1 MQKIKNLHYL
11 MIMNII
17 ILLINLFYSI
27 NINIKENLL
36 LVKFKNVDN
45 KTLCYSKK
53 TFKEISE
60 EIKKTFVL
68 NIKSKLKKI
77 RMLFGI
83 LFKSKK
89 TLEIFYEDNHN
100 RKSNYIIKFLKKK
113 YDIKLSN
120 KKPDYLLYNV
130 FGCNHLNN
138 EYNDSIKIAI
148 FTENQIPD
156 FNTADYAI
164 SHSHINYLDR
174 HLNNE
179 YYFLNYFNYFNISYA
194 NKIRKRL
201 LKLTMKQKL
210 CAAFISNYK
219 KTDFFRLNFIKELS
233 KYKKIDMGGK
243 YNNNVGTINN
253 KIDFLSNYKF
263 SIAME
268 NTEADGYSSEK
279 ILESFLSGTI
289 PIYYGNYMIDEYIN
303 PKSFILIRGEK
314 DMMEKIKYIKKI
326 DNDDELYRNILKEN
340 ILIDKSFVRKK
351 RQEYEEFLLHIFEQN
366 KKEAKRVSSF

>member
-1 MQKIKNLHYL
+1 
-11 MIMNII
+11 
-17 ILLINLFYSI
+17 
-27 NINIKENLL
+27 
-36 LVKFKNVDN
+36 
-45 KTLCYSKK
+45 
-53 TFKEISE
+53 
-60 EIKKTFVL
+60 
-68 NIKSKLKKI
+68 
-77 RMLFGI
+77 MLFDI
-83 LFKSKK
+83 LFKSKG
-89 TLEIFYEDNHN
+89 TLVIFYEDNHN
-100 RKSNYIIKFLKKK
+100 HKSNYIITILKKK

-174 HLNNE
+174 HLNYE
-179 YYFLNYFNYFNISYA
+179 YYFLNRFNNFNISYA
-194 NKIRKRL
+194 NMIRKKL
-201 LKLTMKQKL
+201 LNLPMKQKF
-210 CAAFISNYK
+210 CAAVISNFK
-219 KTDFFRLNFIKELS
+219 KTDFFRLYFIKELS
-233 KYKKIDMGGK
+233 KYKNIDMGGK
-243 YNNNVGTINN
+243 YNNNVGIINN
-253 KIDFLSNYKF
+253 KIDFLSKYKF

-340 ILIDKSFVRKK
+340 IFN
-351 RQEYEEFLLHIFEQN
+351 Y
-366 KKEAKRVSSF
+366 

>member
-17 ILLINLFYSI
+17 ILLINVFYSI
-27 NINIKENLL
+27 HINIKENLL

-53 TFKEISE
+53 TFKEISKD
-60 EIKKTFVL
+60 IKKTFVL

-77 RMLFGI
+77 RILLGL

-89 TLEIFYEDNHN
+89 TIVIFYEDNHN
-100 RKSNYIIKFLKKK
+100 RKSNYIIKMLKKK

-156 FNTADYAI
+156 FNIADYAI

-194 NKIRKRL
+194 SKIRKRL
-201 LKLTMKQKL
+201 LKLPIKQKF
-210 CAAFISNYK
+210 CAAVISNFN

-351 RQEYEEFLLHIFEQN
+351 RQEYEEFLFHIFEQN
-366 KKEAKRVSSF
+366 KKEAKRVSYF